1 MAKALVTLAIGKNYE
16 LMFETYCRSLWLHY
30 AEKYQFELVVFT
42 QPLDTSSKSQSRN
55 PSWQKCLILSQ
66 PSIQKYDRV
75 VWVDADVLINPNSPD
90 ITAGVPLE
98 KIGAVDDYATPSRED
113 HEMCLKRLYDF
124 LSQHGIEYIDNLSPT
139 AFYKNFGLDAEFESV
154 VQAGVM
160 VLSPRYHRELLE
172 YVYHSYED
180 KGSGEWNYEMRPL
193 SYEILMRHIECW
205 ISPKFH
211 MPWPLIQQFLYPF
224 LNSRDN
230 IVRKGLQKLGLNT
243 KASLISK
250 CVTTSFFN
258 NYFLHF
264 AGGTTGDMK
273 YVDATATS
281 IFDL

>member
-16 LMFETYCRSLWLHY
+16 LMFEKHCRSLWLHY

-42 QPLDTSSKSQSRN
+42 QPLDNSSKAQSRN

-66 PSIQKYDRV
+66 PSLQKYEQV
-75 VWVDADVLINPNSPD
+75 VWIDADILINPNSPD
-90 ITAGVPLE
+90 ITEGVPIE
-98 KIGAVDDYATPSRED
+98 KIGAVDDYATPSRTE
-113 HEMCLKRLYDF
+113 HEICLKRLYDF
-124 LSQHGIEYIDNLSPT
+124 WSKNGIEYIDNLSPT
-139 AFYKNFGLDAEFESV
+139 AFYKSFGIDAEFESV

-205 ISPKFH
+205 ISPKFN

-224 LNSRDN
+224 LSSRNN
-230 IVRKGLQKLGLNT
+230 IVQKGLQKIGLNP

-250 CVTTSFFN
+250 CVTTAFFN

-273 YVDATATS
+273 YVDTKVTS